1 MKKLISHLSHKNS
14 FTEVEGTMI
23 QRGKITPLLFD
34 SNLYLKINKIEIAV
48 TIQACVCKGSY
59 VANSEYSIIERNIME
74 LRKEYICNNPEIFL
88 N

>member
-34 SNLYLKINKIEIAV
+34 SNLYLKINDINSCDN
-48 TIQACVCKGSY
+48 TSLCLQRQLCCKQ
-59 VANSEYSIIERNIME
+59 
-74 LRKEYICNNPEIFL
+74 
-88 N
+88 